1 MGKVISVANQK
12 GGVGKTTTTVNLSTI
27 LASIV
32 AIAVAIS
39 VHEFGHAYS
48 AHLLGD
54 DTAKMYGR
62 MTLNPAKHL
71 DAMGLIAMLIVHIG
85 WAKPVPVNPNNF
97 KNYKVGNIIVSLA
110 GVTANIITAIICIL
124 INKEINMY
132 AINLIAQ
139 YVIMYNVGFAAFN
152 LLPIPPLDGWGII
165 SSFIPY
171 KYNEIVYK
179 YESMS
184 SIIFLVLII
193 TGAYSIFVSP
203 IINVIWNILYLFI

>member
-1 MGKVISVANQK
+1 MY
-12 GGVGKTTTTVNLSTI
+12 NLSTI
-27 LASIV
+27 LASMV

-71 DAMGLIAMLIVHIG
+71 DIMGLIAMLIVHIG

-97 KNYKVGNIIVSLA
+97 KNYKVGNVIVSLA
-110 GVTANIITAIICIL
+110 GVTANIIISIICVI
-124 INKEINMY
+124 IKKHVNMY
-132 AINLIAQ
+132 AITEITSA
-139 YVIMYNVGFAAFN
+139 IIIYNVSFAAFN
-152 LLPIPPLDGWGII
+152 LLPIPPLDGWGVI

-171 KYNEIVYK
+171 KYNEIAYK

-203 IINVIWNILYLFI
+203 ISNVIWDILYLFM

>member
-1 MGKVISVANQK
+1 MYILSNILVQI
-12 GGVGKTTTTVNLSTI
+12 VG
-27 LASIV
+27 
-32 AIAVAIS
+32 IAVAIS

-71 DAMGLIAMLIVHIG
+71 DIMGLIAMLIVHIG

-97 KNYKVGNIIVSLA
+97 KNYKVGNIICV
-110 GVTANIITAIICIL
+110 II
-124 INKEINMY
+124 KKHVNMY
-132 AINLIAQ
+132 AITEITSA
-139 YVIMYNVGFAAFN
+139 IIIYNVSFAAFN
-152 LLPIPPLDGWGII
+152 LLPIPPLDGWGVI

-171 KYNEIVYK
+171 KYNEIAYK

-193 TGAYSIFVSP
+193 TGAYSIFISP
-203 IINVIWNILYLFI
+203 IINVIWDILYLFM

>member
-1 MGKVISVANQK
+1 MYILSNILVQI
-12 GGVGKTTTTVNLSTI
+12 VG
-27 LASIV
+27 
-32 AIAVAIS
+32 IAVAIS

-54 DTAKMYGR
+54 DTAKIYGR

-71 DAMGLIAMLIVHIG
+71 DIMGLIAMLIVHIG

-97 KNYKVGNIIVSLA
+97 KNYKVGNVIVSLA
-110 GVTANIITAIICIL
+110 GVTANIIISIICVI
-124 INKEINMY
+124 IKKHVNMY
-132 AINLIAQ
+132 AITEITSA
-139 YVIMYNVGFAAFN
+139 IIIYNVSFAAFN
-152 LLPIPPLDGWGII
+152 LLPIPPLDGWGVI

-171 KYNEIVYK
+171 KYNEIAYK

-203 IINVIWNILYLFI
+203 IINVIWDILYLFM

>member
-1 MGKVISVANQK
+1 MY
-12 GGVGKTTTTVNLSTI
+12 NLSTI

-124 INKEINMY
+124 INKYVNMD
-132 AINLIAQ
+132 AINLIAY
-139 YVIMYNVGFAAFN
+139 YVMIYNVGFAAFN
-152 LLPIPPLDGWGII
+152 LMPIPPLDGWRVI

-171 KYNEIVYK
+171 KYNEISYK

-184 SIIFLVLII
+184 SIIFLVLIF

-203 IINVIWNILYLFI
+203 IINVILNILYLFI

>member
-1 MGKVISVANQK
+1 MY
-12 GGVGKTTTTVNLSTI
+12 NLSTI
-27 LASIV
+27 LVSMV

-71 DAMGLIAMLIVHIG
+71 DIMGLIAMLIVHIG

-97 KNYKVGNIIVSLA
+97 KNYRVGNFIVSLA
-110 GVTANIITAIICIL
+110 GAAGNLVGAIICALIL
-124 INKEINMY
+124 KFSPMY
-132 AINLIAQ
+132 AISIIAATALNYNLW
-139 YVIMYNVGFAAFN
+139 FAAFN
-152 LLPIPPLDGWGII
+152 LLPVPPLDGWGVI

-171 KYNEIVYK
+171 KYNEIAYK

-184 SIIFLVLII
+184 SMIFLIFIL

-203 IINVIWNILYLFI
+203 ISNIIWKIVYLFA

>member
-1 MGKVISVANQK
+1 MY
-12 GGVGKTTTTVNLSTI
+12 NLSTI

-124 INKEINMY
+124 INKYVNMY
-132 AINLIAQ
+132 AINLIAY
-139 YVIMYNVGFAAFN
+139 YVMVYNVGFAAFN
-152 LLPIPPLDGWGII
+152 LLPIPPLDGWGVI
-165 SSFIPY
+165 SLFIPY
-171 KYNEIVYK
+171 KYNEISYK

-203 IINVIWNILYLFI
+203 ISNIIWKIVYLFI

>member
-1 MGKVISVANQK
+1 MY
-12 GGVGKTTTTVNLSTI
+12 NLSTI

-124 INKEINMY
+124 INKYVNMD
-132 AINLIAQ
+132 AINLIAY
-139 YVIMYNVGFAAFN
+139 YVMIYNVGFAAFN
-152 LLPIPPLDGWGII
+152 LLPIPPLDGWGVI

-171 KYNEIVYK
+171 KYNEISYK

-203 IINVIWNILYLFI
+203 ISNIIWKIVYLFV

>member
-1 MGKVISVANQK
+1 MY
-12 GGVGKTTTTVNLSTI
+12 TLSNI
-27 LASIV
+27 LVEIV
-32 AIAVAIS
+32 AISIAIS

-71 DAMGLIAMLIVHIG
+71 DLMGIIAMLIVHIG

-97 KNYKVGNIIVSLA
+97 KNYKLGNIIVSLA
-110 GVTANIITAIICIL
+110 GVTANIVTAIICVL
-124 INKEINMY
+124 INKYVNMY

-139 YVIMYNVGFAAFN
+139 TVIVYNVGFAAFN
-152 LLPIPPLDGWGII
+152 LLPLPPLDGWGVI

-171 KYNEIVYK
+171 KYSEIAYK

-184 SIIFLVLII
+184 SIIFLVII
-193 TGAYSIFVSP
+193 FTGAYSIFVSP
-203 IINVIWNILYLFI
+203 IINIIWNILYLFM

>member
-1 MGKVISVANQK
+1 MY
-12 GGVGKTTTTVNLSTI
+12 NLSTI

-71 DAMGLIAMLIVHIG
+71 DIMGLIAMLIVHIG

-97 KNYKVGNIIVSLA
+97 KNYKVGNVIVSLA
-110 GVTANIITAIICIL
+110 GVTANIITAIICVL
-124 INKEINMY
+124 INKYVNMF

-139 YVIMYNVGFAAFN
+139 YVIVYNVGFAAFN
-152 LLPIPPLDGWGII
+152 LLPLPPLDGWGVI

-171 KYNEIVYK
+171 KYNEIAYK

>member
-1 MGKVISVANQK
+1 MYILSNILVQI
-12 GGVGKTTTTVNLSTI
+12 VG
-27 LASIV
+27 
-32 AIAVAIS
+32 IAVAIS

-62 MTLNPAKHL
+62 MTLNPAIHL
-71 DAMGLIAMLIVHIG
+71 DIMGLIAMLIVHIG

-97 KNYKVGNIIVSLA
+97 KNYKVGNVIVSLA
-110 GVTANIITAIICIL
+110 GVTANIIISIICVI
-124 INKEINMY
+124 IKKHVNMY
-132 AINLIAQ
+132 AITEITSA
-139 YVIMYNVGFAAFN
+139 IIIYNVSFAAFN
-152 LLPIPPLDGWGII
+152 LLPIPPLDGWGVI

-171 KYNEIVYK
+171 KYNEIAYK

-203 IINVIWNILYLFI
+203 IINVIWDILYLFM

>member
-1 MGKVISVANQK
+1 MYILSNILVQI
-12 GGVGKTTTTVNLSTI
+12 VG
-27 LASIV
+27 
-32 AIAVAIS
+32 IAVAIS

-71 DAMGLIAMLIVHIG
+71 DIMGLIAMLIVHIG

-97 KNYKVGNIIVSLA
+97 KNYKVGNVIVSLA
-110 GVTANIITAIICIL
+110 GVTANIIISIICVI
-124 INKEINMY
+124 IKKHVNMY
-132 AINLIAQ
+132 AITEITSA
-139 YVIMYNVGFAAFN
+139 IIIYNVSFAAFK
-152 LLPIPPLDGWGII
+152 LLPIPPLDGGGVI

-171 KYNEIVYK
+171 KYNEIAYK

-193 TGAYSIFVSP
+193 TGAYSIFISP
-203 IINVIWNILYLFI
+203 IINVIWDILYLFM

>member
-1 MGKVISVANQK
+1 MYILSNILVQI
-12 GGVGKTTTTVNLSTI
+12 VG
-27 LASIV
+27 
-32 AIAVAIS
+32 IAVAIS

-71 DAMGLIAMLIVHIG
+71 DIMGLIAMVIVGIG
-85 WAKPVPVNPNNF
+85 WAKPVPVNPTNF
-97 KNYKVGNIIVSLA
+97 KNYKVGNVIVSLA
-110 GVTANIITAIICIL
+110 GVTANIIISIICVI
-124 INKEINMY
+124 IKKHVNMY
-132 AINLIAQ
+132 AITEITSA
-139 YVIMYNVGFAAFN
+139 IIIYNVSFAAFN

-171 KYNEIVYK
+171 KYNEIAYN

-193 TGAYSIFVSP
+193 TGAYTIFVSP
-203 IINVIWNILYLFI
+203 IINVIWNILYLFM

>member
-1 MGKVISVANQK
+1 MY
-12 GGVGKTTTTVNLSTI
+12 NLSTI
-27 LASIV
+27 LVSMV

-71 DAMGLIAMLIVHIG
+71 DIMGLIAMLIVHIG

-97 KNYKVGNIIVSLA
+97 KNYKVGNVIVSLA
-110 GVTANIITAIICIL
+110 GVTANIIISIICVI
-124 INKEINMY
+124 IKKHVNMY
-132 AINLIAQ
+132 AITEITSA
-139 YVIMYNVGFAAFN
+139 IIIYNVSFAAFN
-152 LLPIPPLDGWGII
+152 LLPIPPLDGWGVI

-171 KYNEIVYK
+171 KYNEIAYK

-193 TGAYSIFVSP
+193 TGAYSIFRSP
-203 IINVIWNILYLFI
+203 IINVIWDILYLFM

>member
-1 MGKVISVANQK
+1 MY
-12 GGVGKTTTTVNLSTI
+12 NLSTI

-124 INKEINMY
+124 INKYVNMD
-132 AINLIAQ
+132 AINLIAY
-139 YVIMYNVGFAAFN
+139 YVMIYNVGFAAFN
-152 LLPIPPLDGWGII
+152 LLPIPPLDGWGVI

-203 IINVIWNILYLFI
+203 ISKCNLENSILIRII

>member
-1 MGKVISVANQK
+1 MYILSNILVQI
-12 GGVGKTTTTVNLSTI
+12 VG
-27 LASIV
+27 
-32 AIAVAIS
+32 IAVAIS
-39 VHEFGHAYS
+39 VHEIGHANS
-48 AHLLGD
+48 AHLLDD

-71 DAMGLIAMLIVHIG
+71 DIMGLIAMLIVHIG

-97 KNYKVGNIIVSLA
+97 KNYKVGNVIVSLA
-110 GVTANIITAIICIL
+110 GVTANIIISIICVI
-124 INKEINMY
+124 IKKHVNMY
-132 AINLIAQ
+132 AITEITSA
-139 YVIMYNVGFAAFN
+139 IIIYNVSFAAFN
-152 LLPIPPLDGWGII
+152 LLPIPPLDGWGVI

-171 KYNEIVYK
+171 KYNEIAYK

-203 IINVIWNILYLFI
+203 IINVIWDILYLFM

>member
-1 MGKVISVANQK
+1 MYILSNILVQI
-12 GGVGKTTTTVNLSTI
+12 VG
-27 LASIV
+27 
-32 AIAVAIS
+32 IAVAIS

-71 DAMGLIAMLIVHIG
+71 DIMGWIAMLSVHIG

-97 KNYKVGNIIVSLA
+97 KNYKVGNVIVSLA
-110 GVTANIITAIICIL
+110 GVTANIIISIICVI
-124 INKEINMY
+124 IKKHVNMY
-132 AINLIAQ
+132 AITEITSA
-139 YVIMYNVGFAAFN
+139 IIIYNGSFAAFN
-152 LLPIPPLDGWGII
+152 LLPIPPLDGWGVI

-171 KYNEIVYK
+171 KYNEIAYK

-184 SIIFLVLII
+184 SIIFVVLII
-193 TGAYSIFVSP
+193 TGAYSIFISP
-203 IINVIWNILYLFI
+203 IINVIWDILYLFM

>member
-1 MGKVISVANQK
+1 MY
-12 GGVGKTTTTVNLSTI
+12 NLSTI
-27 LASIV
+27 LVQIV
-32 AIAVAIS
+32 GIAVAIS

-71 DAMGLIAMLIVHIG
+71 DIMGLIAMLIVHIG

-97 KNYKVGNIIVSLA
+97 KNYKVGNVIVSLA
-110 GVTANIITAIICIL
+110 GVTANIIISIICVI
-124 INKEINMY
+124 IKKHVNMY
-132 AINLIAQ
+132 AITEITSA
-139 YVIMYNVGFAAFN
+139 IIIYNVSFAAFN
-152 LLPIPPLDGWGII
+152 LLPIPPLDGWGVI

-171 KYNEIVYK
+171 KYNEIAYK

-193 TGAYSIFVSP
+193 TGAYSIFISP
-203 IINVIWNILYLFI
+203 IINVIWDILYLFM

>member
-1 MGKVISVANQK
+1 MYILSNILVQI
-12 GGVGKTTTTVNLSTI
+12 VG
-27 LASIV
+27 
-32 AIAVAIS
+32 IAVAIS

-71 DAMGLIAMLIVHIG
+71 DNMGLIAMLIVHIG

-97 KNYKVGNIIVSLA
+97 KNYKVGNVIVSLA
-110 GVTANIITAIICIL
+110 GVTANIIISIICVI
-124 INKEINMY
+124 IKKHVNMY
-132 AINLIAQ
+132 AITEITSA
-139 YVIMYNVGFAAFN
+139 IIIYNVSFAAFN
-152 LLPIPPLDGWGII
+152 LLPIPPLDGWGVI

-171 KYNEIVYK
+171 KYNEIAYK

-193 TGAYSIFVSP
+193 TGAYSIFISP
-203 IINVIWNILYLFI
+203 IINVIWDILYLFM

>member
-1 MGKVISVANQK
+1 MYILSNILVQI
-12 GGVGKTTTTVNLSTI
+12 VG
-27 LASIV
+27 
-32 AIAVAIS
+32 IAVAIS

-71 DAMGLIAMLIVHIG
+71 DIMGLIAMLIVHIG

-97 KNYKVGNIIVSLA
+97 KNYKVGNVIVSLA
-110 GVTANIITAIICIL
+110 GVTANIIISIICVI
-124 INKEINMY
+124 IKKHVNMY
-132 AINLIAQ
+132 AINEITSA
-139 YVIMYNVGFAAFN
+139 IIIYNVSFAAFN
-152 LLPIPPLDGWGII
+152 LLPIPPLDGWGVI

-171 KYNEIVYK
+171 KYNEIAYK

-193 TGAYSIFVSP
+193 TGAYSIFISP
-203 IINVIWNILYLFI
+203 IINVIWDILALVGINLTL

>member
-1 MGKVISVANQK
+1 MYILSNILVQI
-12 GGVGKTTTTVNLSTI
+12 VG
-27 LASIV
+27 
-32 AIAVAIS
+32 IAVAIS

-71 DAMGLIAMLIVHIG
+71 DIMGLIAMLIVHIG

-97 KNYKVGNIIVSLA
+97 KNYKVGNVIVSLA
-110 GVTANIITAIICIL
+110 GVTANIIISIICVI
-124 INKEINMY
+124 IKKHVNMY
-132 AINLIAQ
+132 AITEITSA
-139 YVIMYNVGFAAFN
+139 IIIYNVSFAAFN
-152 LLPIPPLDGWGII
+152 LLPIPPLDGWGVI

-171 KYNEIVYK
+171 KYNEIAYK

-184 SIIFLVLII
+184 SIIFLVIII
-193 TGAYSIFVSP
+193 TGAYSIFISP
-203 IINVIWNILYLFI
+203 IINVIWDILYLFM

>member
-1 MGKVISVANQK
+1 MYILSNILVQI
-12 GGVGKTTTTVNLSTI
+12 VG
-27 LASIV
+27 
-32 AIAVAIS
+32 IAVAIS

-71 DAMGLIAMLIVHIG
+71 DIMCLIAMLIVHIG

-97 KNYKVGNIIVSLA
+97 KNYKVGNVIVSLA
-110 GVTANIITAIICIL
+110 GVTANIIISIICVI
-124 INKEINMY
+124 IKKHVNMY
-132 AINLIAQ
+132 AITEITSA
-139 YVIMYNVGFAAFN
+139 IIIYNVSFAAFN
-152 LLPIPPLDGWGII
+152 LLPIPPLDGWGVI

-171 KYNEIVYK
+171 KYNEIAYK

-193 TGAYSIFVSP
+193 TGAYSIFISP
-203 IINVIWNILYLFI
+203 IINVIWDILYLFM

>member
-1 MGKVISVANQK
+1 MY
-12 GGVGKTTTTVNLSTI
+12 NLSTI
-27 LASIV
+27 LASMV

-71 DAMGLIAMLIVHIG
+71 DIMGLIAMLIVHIG

-97 KNYKVGNIIVSLA
+97 KNYKVGNVIVSLA
-110 GVTANIITAIICIL
+110 GVTANIITAIICVL
-124 INKEINMY
+124 INKYVNMF

-139 YVIMYNVGFAAFN
+139 YVIVYNVGFAAFN
-152 LLPIPPLDGWGII
+152 LLPLPPLDGWGVI

-171 KYNEIVYK
+171 KYNEIAYK

-203 IINVIWNILYLFI
+203 IRNVIWDILYLFM

>member
-1 MGKVISVANQK
+1 MYILSNILVQI
-12 GGVGKTTTTVNLSTI
+12 VG
-27 LASIV
+27 
-32 AIAVAIS
+32 IAVAIS

-54 DTAKMYGR
+54 NTAKMYGR

-71 DAMGLIAMLIVHIG
+71 DIMGLIAMLIVHIG

-97 KNYKVGNIIVSLA
+97 KNYKVGNVIVSLA
-110 GVTANIITAIICIL
+110 GVTANIIISIICVI
-124 INKEINMY
+124 IKKHVNMY
-132 AINLIAQ
+132 AITEITSA
-139 YVIMYNVGFAAFN
+139 IIIYNVSFAAFN
-152 LLPIPPLDGWGII
+152 LLPIPPLDGWGVI

-171 KYNEIVYK
+171 KYNEIAYK

-193 TGAYSIFVSP
+193 TGAYSIFISP
-203 IINVIWNILYLFI
+203 IINVIWDILYLFM

>member
-1 MGKVISVANQK
+1 MYILSNILVQI
-12 GGVGKTTTTVNLSTI
+12 VG
-27 LASIV
+27 
-32 AIAVAIS
+32 IAVAIS

-71 DAMGLIAMLIVHIG
+71 DIMGLIAMLIVHIG

-97 KNYKVGNIIVSLA
+97 KNYKVGNVIVSLA
-110 GVTANIITAIICIL
+110 GVTANIIISIICVI
-124 INKEINMY
+124 IKKHVNMY
-132 AINLIAQ
+132 AITEITSA
-139 YVIMYNVGFAAFN
+139 IIIYNVSFAAFN
-152 LLPIPPLDGWGII
+152 LLPIPPLDGWGVI

-171 KYNEIVYK
+171 KYNEIAYK

-193 TGAYSIFVSP
+193 TGAYSIFISP
-203 IINVIWNILYLFI
+203 IINVIWDILYLFFLYFQKNHTIIF